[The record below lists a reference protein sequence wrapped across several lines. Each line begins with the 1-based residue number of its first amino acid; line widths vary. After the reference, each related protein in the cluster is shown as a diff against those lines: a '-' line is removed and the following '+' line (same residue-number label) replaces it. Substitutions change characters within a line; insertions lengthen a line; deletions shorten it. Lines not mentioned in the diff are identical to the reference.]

1 MYCLHQL
8 HQVIQKYSHYL
19 KFKSELDTG
28 TIPVNACFQHVLQI
42 DNFKHTCSMLIK
54 KASLRTKQKY
64 NKNIIKTRSLKKK
77 LQENISILKNTFHT
91 QGITN
96 KLFFIN
102 IF

>member
-19 KFKSELDTG
+19 KIKSELDTG

-64 NKNIIKTRSLKKK
+64 NKNIIKTRS
-77 LQENISILKNTFHT
+77 
-91 QGITN
+91 
-96 KLFFIN
+96 
-102 IF
+102 